1 MSIRMITSKKKITNA
16 GKHVERLNPCALLE
30 KTKLKILW
38 HFCKILKVE
47 TTLCVCVCVCTR
59 LVTSVVSNSAIPWT
73 VARQAPLSVEL
84 SRQEY
89 WSGLPCSPPGDLPNS
104 RTNPGLP
111 HCRRILYHLSPR
123 EAQNYNA
130 LSHFSHVRIFATPW
144 YSPPGSSV
152 HGILQAR
159 ILQ

>member
-1 MSIRMITSKKKITNA
+1 MCTTGKDKIKNTVAFLQNI
-16 GKHVERLNPCALLE
+16 KSRNYL
-30 KTKLKILW
+30 
-38 HFCKILKVE
+38 
-47 TTLCVCVCVCTR
+47 VCVCVHTR

-159 ILQ
+159 ILQSVAISSSRTTI